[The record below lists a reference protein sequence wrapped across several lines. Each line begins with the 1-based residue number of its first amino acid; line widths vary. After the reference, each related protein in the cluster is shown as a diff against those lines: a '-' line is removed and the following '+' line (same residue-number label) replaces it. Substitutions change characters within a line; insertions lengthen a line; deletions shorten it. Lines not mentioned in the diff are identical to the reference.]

1 MVTLRG
7 SDAPPIPMPKIRLLL
22 LSVLVLVALLTFGAG
37 SAAAKAPCWKTLMN
51 DWYDGRIDGTYKV
64 SCYKEAIRHLPQ
76 DLQDYSQ
83 ARSDLSRALLA
94 AIATN
99 DRSGGP
105 PMSDNSLVPPRG
117 KRHLQGTKKDESFW
131 ERVANKLG
139 PGNGTSIPLPLM
151 LLAGVGLLIGAAAS
165 PGIGTPSSLLADACP
180 AAAAVGLPRAAPTA
194 PAPPVGGEAV
204 PAVPPEVA
212 DGVAVTGP
220 D

>member
-1 MVTLRG
+1 MGISPSGTVRTMVTLRG
-7 SDAPPIPMPKIRLLL
+7 SAAPPIPMPKIRLLL

-99 DRSGGP
+99 DRNGGP

-139 PGNGTSIPLPLM
+139 PGNATSIPLPLM
-151 LLAGVGLLIGAAAS
+151 ILAGVGLLLVAAAGAS
-165 PGIGTPSSLLADACP
+165 VAARRIQARRAEPQP
-180 AAAAVGLPRAAPTA
+180 ATIP
-194 PAPPVGGEAV
+194 PAP
-204 PAVPPEVA
+204 
-212 DGVAVTGP
+212 DHRK
-220 D
+220 